1 MFNSLGNILRLTTFG
16 ESHGV
21 AIGGVLDGFPA
32 GIELNFDEV
41 KKQLERRKTGQ
52 SSLTTSRKED
62 DDVEFL
68 SGVYEGK
75 STGHSIGFLVRN
87 MNQKSEDYTHLEN
100 IYRPSHADFTYQEK
114 YGIRDIRGGGRASA
128 RETTNWVIAGSLAK
142 QIIPNIQISSFVSSV
157 ENVDYHYDENISD
170 LSKIESN
177 FIRCPD
183 PEKAKEMIAAI
194 EKAKADGDSV
204 GGTITCVVKNMP
216 IGLGEPIFHKLEAE
230 LAKAM
235 LTINACKGFEIGSGF
250 NGTRMR
256 GSQHNDSWTQD
267 KTTKTNHSGGI
278 QGGISNGMDLIFRLA
293 FKPTSTIM
301 QTQTTIND
309 KNELVLLE
317 GKGRHDP
324 CVLPRAVPIVDAL
337 TAFMLADMVLLSKI
351 RANF

>member
-21 AIGGVLDGFPA
+21 AIGGVFDGFPA
-32 GIELNFDEV
+32 GVVLDFDEV
-41 KKQLERRKTGQ
+41 EKQLARRKTGQ

-62 DDVEFL
+62 DEVEFL
-68 SGVYEGK
+68 SGIYEGK
-75 STGHSIGFLVRN
+75 STGHSIGFIVRN
-87 MNQKSEDYTHLEN
+87 TNQNSMDYAHLEHV
-100 IYRPSHADFTYQEK
+100 YRPSHADFTYQEK
-114 YGIRDIRGGGRASA
+114 YGIRDARGGGRASA
-128 RETTNWVIAGSLAK
+128 RETTNWVIAGALAK
-142 QIIPNIQISSFVSSV
+142 QLIPEIQISSFVSSV
-157 ENVDYHYDENISD
+157 EHVDFHYDENSTD
-170 LSKIESN
+170 LSQTDSN
-177 FIRCPD
+177 HIRCPD
-183 PEKAKEMIAAI
+183 TDKAKEMMAAI
-194 EKAKADGDSV
+194 EKAKMEGDSV

-216 IGLGEPIFHKLEAE
+216 IGLGEPIFNKLEAE

-250 NGTRMR
+250 SGSRMR
-256 GSQHNDSWTQD
+256 GSVHNDSWQQD
-267 KTTKTNHSGGI
+267 RTTKTNRSGGI

-309 KNELVLLE
+309 KNEFVELE

-337 TAFMLADMVLLSKI
+337 TAFVLADMFLLSKI
-351 RANF
+351 RTNF